1 MLKCRLQLLV
11 VLISLQGR
19 TRIKSGIVV
28 KINTRKNTTQ
38 ENSLE
43 KRKLRKGDHVIV
55 KTDPPK
61 VNTRKSIGAFQLLMS
76 KRYGGMTGIITSI
89 DELYAEADCRVALE
103 DGSYGFFYRENLEL
117 DPRYLTKLGSLM

>member
-1 MLKCRLQLLV
+1 MLRCRLQLLV

-38 ENSLE
+38 ESSLE

-55 KTDPPK
+55 KTNPPK
-61 VNTRKSIGAFQLLMS
+61 VNTRKSSIAFQLSMS
-76 KRYGGMTGIITSI
+76 KWYGGMTGIIKSI
-89 DELYAEADCRVALE
+89 DESYAESDCRVDFE
-103 DGSYGFFYRENLEL
+103 DGSFGFFYRENLEL